1 MVISQTDKTIKSFLF
16 PIKEP
21 PMILYFTGTGNSLA
35 VAQKIADATGDRTM
49 AMAEATKCDLRTEKC
64 IGLVYPSYDFN
75 TPPAVRDLIPRL
87 QLSKEAYFFIVI
99 TCGAQVGNS
108 IWTVRRL
115 LKLQGI
121 EVAYCHKVRMPDNS
135 ATIFGRNPN
144 DQLWKLEKY
153 APRLQHIID
162 DIKARRHGN
171 HFGAPSVIGWLLGLP
186 TIERKMFGT
195 FRPAVSSDRCIG
207 CGLCK
212 NTCPIGTI
220 IINDNQKAVIGDRC
234 TCCLGCLHV
243 CPQQAILVANK
254 PVKKECQYRH
264 PDIKTLQNKAKKQQ
278 NVAHISSNE
287 PNDNIW
293 RNCTN
298 EELLNVLDNCPE
310 IIKELKA
317 TGYNSMIN
325 AYDALL
331 PRYNMDR
338 GTDPVTKEG
347 TEEIDFFGCWY
358 RIDDKNIH
366 LINREGFKSKADAQ
380 LASVKETMHELQS
393 RIIAARQ

>member
-1 MVISQTDKTIKSFLF
+1 MVVSHADRTIKSFLF

-35 VAQKIADATGDRTM
+35 VAQKIAEATGDRTM
-49 AMAEATKCDLRTEKC
+49 AMAEAAKCDLRAEK
-64 IGLVYPSYDFN
+64 IVGLVYPSYDFN
-75 TPPAVRDLIPRL
+75 TPPAVRDLIPQL
-87 QLSKEAYFFIVI
+87 QLGREAYLFIVI

-115 LKLQGI
+115 LKRQGI

-153 APRLQHIID
+153 ASRLQHVIG

-171 HFGAPSVIGWLLGLP
+171 HFGTPSIIGWLMGLP
-186 TIERKMFGT
+186 AIERKMFGA
-195 FRPAVSSDRCIG
+195 FRPAVKNDRCIG

-212 NTCPIGTI
+212 NTCPIGNI
-220 IINDNQKAVIGDRC
+220 IINDHQKAVIGDRC

-254 PVKKECQYRH
+254 PVEKERQYRH
-264 PDIKTLQNKAKKQQ
+264 PDIKNLQNKDKSQQ
-278 NVAHISSNE
+278 NGADKSSKE

-298 EELLNVLDNCPE
+298 EELLEVLDGCPE
-310 IIKELKA
+310 IIEELKA

-331 PRYNMDR
+331 PRFNMDR

-358 RIDDKNIH
+358 RIDGRDYN
-366 LINREGFKSKADAQ
+366 LADGQGFKSKAEAQ
-380 LASVKETMHELQS
+380 LASVKETMHELQG
-393 RIIAARQ
+393 RIIAAR

>member
-1 MVISQTDKTIKSFLF
+1 MAVSQAGKSIKSFLL

-35 VAQKIADATGDRTM
+35 VAQKIAEATGDRTM
-49 AMAEATKCDLRTEKC
+49 AMAEAAGYDLRAEKC
-64 IGLVYPSYDFN
+64 VGLVYPSYDFN

-87 QLSKEAYFFIVI
+87 QLSQKAYIFIVI

-115 LKLQGI
+115 LKRQGI
-121 EVAYCHKVRMPDNS
+121 DVAYCNKVRMPDNS
-135 ATIFGRNPN
+135 AAIFGRNPN
-144 DQLWKLEKY
+144 DQLWKLEKF

-171 HFGAPSVIGWLLGLP
+171 HFGAPSIIGWILGLP
-186 TIERKMFGT
+186 AIERKMFGC
-195 FRPAVSSDRCIG
+195 FRPAVSNDRCIG

-212 NTCPIGTI
+212 KTCPIGNIVIT
-220 IINDNQKAVIGDRC
+220 DQQKAVIGDRC
-234 TCCLGCLHV
+234 TCCLGCLHI

-254 PVKKECQYRH
+254 PVEKERQYRH
-264 PDIKTLQNKAKKQQ
+264 PDIKTLNNKAQNQQ
-278 NVAHISSNE
+278 NGADISRNE
-287 PNDNIW
+287 SNDNIW

-298 EELLNVLDNCPE
+298 EEMLKALDACPE
-310 IIKELKA
+310 IIEELKA

-338 GTDPVTKEG
+338 GTDPVTKDG

-358 RIDDKNIH
+358 RIDGKDYDMTDGH
-366 LINREGFKSKADAQ
+366 AFKSKAEAQ

-393 RIIAARQ
+393 RILAAR